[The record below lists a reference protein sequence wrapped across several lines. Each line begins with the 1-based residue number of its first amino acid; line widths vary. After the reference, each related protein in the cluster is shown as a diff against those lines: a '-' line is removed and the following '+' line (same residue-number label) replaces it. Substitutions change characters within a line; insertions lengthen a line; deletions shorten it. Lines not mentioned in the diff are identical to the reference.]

1 MGYSR
6 KHGRVTTE
14 RKQVPDD
21 EPVFVIR
28 AADALACPLLSAY
41 YNLCTKNGA
50 AVDHAVSVEAEYT
63 RFADWQEAHP
73 ERVKLPDTRPGEYW
87 QGPSALMIVV
97 TQEQEG
103 AGPAPEGEL
112 CVRPMRPAL
121 T

>member
-14 RKQVPDD
+14 RKEVPDD

-41 YNLCTKNGA
+41 YNLCGENGA
-50 AVDHAVSVEAEYT
+50 AAEHTASVEAEYT

-73 ERVKLPDTRPGEYW
+73 DRVKVPDTLPGEYW
-87 QGPSALMIVV
+87 QGPSALVV
-97 TQEQEG
+97 VITQEEPG
-103 AGPAPEGEL
+103 EPGGPS
-112 CVRPMRPAL
+112 R
-121 T
+121 